1 MQIAKIEGASFEID
15 LNRKIINHFTNFL
28 SSNQNNLEGVLFDLG
43 KNSFIVTIIFEAK
56 NSALFS
62 WVKPSLRPGEI
73 FLPTNQRTGL
83 VSRTDENDFV
93 IAVRIEFDLTT
104 KPSDVDAAYLRFQ
117 QPKVGAY
124 YRQDLSEF
132 RKKQSELGLLLGKY
146 DSARATLGEI
156 NRKLNSLSLDNMH
169 GQLAL
174 TSQKIDIRKKINS
187 LGGELDTLNRQII
200 RFSGSYLSILPSDQF
215 LQETISSIAGEIS
228 GDSILKQVYRRVHK
242 MNVMNRQLDI
252 KLLGQIHQRSGII
265 RVGNI
270 GQSLIGVIPGL
281 QIKKLEIASR
291 GTDAHHSS
299 GLLTQNYILSL
310 KADVVKAGR
319 SKQ

>member
-1 MQIAKIEGASFEID
+1 MQIAKVEGASFEVD
-15 LNRKIINHFTNFL
+15 LNRKMINHFTNFL
-28 SSNQNNLEGVLFDLG
+28 SSNQKNLEGVLFDLG

-56 NSALFS
+56 NSPLFS
-62 WVKPSLRPGEI
+62 WIKPALRPGEI
-73 FLPTNQRTGL
+73 FLPANQRTGS
-83 VSRTDENDFV
+83 VSRSDEKDFV
-93 IAVRIEFDLTT
+93 IAVRVEFDLAT

-124 YRQDLSEF
+124 YRQDLTEF
-132 RKKQSELGLLLGKY
+132 RKKQSQLGLLLGKY
-146 DSARATLGEI
+146 DSARSTLSEI
-156 NRKLNSLSLDNMH
+156 NLKLSSSNLDNTH
-169 GQLAL
+169 SQLAL
-174 TSQKIDIRKKINS
+174 TSQKIDIRKKLNS
-187 LGGELDTLNRQII
+187 LGGELDALNRQII
-200 RFSGSYLSILPSDQF
+200 RFSGSYLSVLPSDKF
-215 LQETISSIAGEIS
+215 LQETIKSIAGEIS
-228 GDSILKQVYRRVHK
+228 ADSILKQVYHRIHE

-252 KLLGQIHQRSGII
+252 KLLGKIHQRSGII

-270 GQSLIGVIPGL
+270 GQSLIGIIPGL

-319 SKQ
+319 SK